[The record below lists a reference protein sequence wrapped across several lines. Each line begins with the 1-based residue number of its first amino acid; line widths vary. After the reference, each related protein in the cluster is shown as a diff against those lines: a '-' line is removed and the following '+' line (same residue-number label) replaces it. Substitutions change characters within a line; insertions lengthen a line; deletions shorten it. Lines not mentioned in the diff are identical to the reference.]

1 MVFRGSG
8 ADHPGTD
15 SGEPDSLV
23 VGVEQ
28 PVEQHREL
36 VANHIP
42 DAAEIERVNG
52 ALSYVQ
58 VRLPP
63 GDSMTQRAAELE
75 TEPGVRYAEPNYRG
89 SAAFTPDDSRFDDQY
104 APEMVSSPGAW
115 DHVTGTGDVTL
126 AVLDTG
132 VKYDHEDLAANMDDS
147 IPNHGRDFV
156 DNDGDPY
163 PDDISDNDGNGTV
176 EAHGTHVAGI
186 LGATTDNGTGVA
198 GITDCSILVGRVLDS
213 DATGYYSDWAD
224 GIQWAAD
231 QGADVINLSLGGT
244 SASSLLQEALQYARA
259 NGALPVAAAH
269 NDGEESV
276 RYPAAYPE
284 SVAISALDESGDF
297 ASYSNYGDPI
307 DLTAPG
313 SSVLSTYP
321 TDTDTG
327 EPGDDYVNFWGTSMA
342 TPVVAGVAG
351 LVLSYDGTLSVGELE
366 TVLTSTAVDVGLP
379 ENKQGHGRVDAEA
392 ALDDVIG
399 SPSLSAPDRST
410 APGGSVDLSLP
421 AEHVQDISITALWS
435 DWERTG
441 TESDG
446 GTISDAIGARGE
458 LEVTWSDT
466 QRLVSPSVTLD
477 LPDQYVGGEFLLT
490 VAASNPDATV
500 EQELSVT
507 VS

>member
-1 MVFRGSG
+1 MVFRRGG
-8 ADHPGTD
+8 ADHHGSP
-15 SGEPDSLV
+15 SGELDSLV

-28 PVEQHREL
+28 TVEQQREL
-36 VANHIP
+36 VDNHIP

-52 ALSYVQ
+52 TLSYVQ

-75 TEPGVRYAEPNYRG
+75 TESGVRYAEPNYRG

-104 APEMVSSPGAW
+104 APEMVSSLDAW
-115 DHVTGTGDVTL
+115 DHVTGTSDVTL

-132 VKYDHEDLAANMDDS
+132 VKYDHDDLAPNMDDS
-147 IPNHGRDFV
+147 VPNHGRDFV
-156 DNDGDPY
+156 NNDGDPY
-163 PDDISDNDGNGTV
+163 PDDISDNDGNSTV

-186 LGATTDNGTGVA
+186 LGAATDNGTGVA
-198 GITDCSILVGRVLDS
+198 GISDCSILVGRVLDS
-213 DATGYYSDWAD
+213 EAYGYYSDWAD

-244 SASSLLQEALQYARA
+244 SSSSLLQDALQYARA

-284 SVAISALDESGDF
+284 SVAVSALNESGGF
-297 ASYSNYGDPI
+297 AYYSNYGDPI

-327 EPGDDYVNFWGTSMA
+327 EPGDDYVNFRGTSMA

-351 LVLSYDGTLSVGELE
+351 LVLSYDDTLSVDELE
-366 TVLTSTAVDVGLP
+366 TVLASTAVNVGLP
-379 ENKQGHGRVDAEA
+379 EKKQGDGRVDAKA

-410 APGGSVDLSLP
+410 APGGSVELP
-421 AEHVQDISITALWS
+421 LGAQHVQDISIAAIWR
-435 DWERTG
+435 DWERTD

-446 GTISDAIGARGE
+446 GSISDAIDARGE
-458 LEVTWSDT
+458 LQVSWSDT
-466 QRLVSPSVTLD
+466 QPSVSPSVTLD
-477 LPDQYVGGEFLLT
+477 LPNQYVGGEFLLT
-490 VAASNPDATV
+490 VTASNPESAV
-500 EQELSVT
+500 EQELSVM